1 MNKWA
6 SDALMEADFFKT
18 KKRGGY
24 VDDIELFFFE
34 IKKVGLTEFN
44 RTMKTDFSAKP
55 EKSCQ

>member
-1 MNKWA
+1 MRHTFMNKWA

-34 IKKVGLTEFN
+34 IKKVGLTE
-44 RTMKTDFSAKP
+44 R
-55 EKSCQ
+55 